1 MENLRTYA
9 ISIYILLSFLA
20 FYKWYQYSKDKKI
33 RDLVSYSAIG
43 DYCPVIGCYSYIND
57 LIFHVKNALFDDDI
71 DKQYRLSEGKE
82 EKYLREI
89 VEAYQIDIMR
99 SYFQGVNTLIKSKY
113 SKDKNVYFLIML
125 HDYLAAHSDDFEF
138 LNRNMRNY
146 DGILSDF
153 GIAYYKIYYA
163 TFIYC
168 KKSIFTNP
176 SRSQSWYSW
185 EENGIKD
192 ALNSSIIH

>member
-1 MENLRTYA
+1 MENLRAYA

-33 RDLVSYSAIG
+33 RNLVSYSAIG
-43 DYCPVIGCYSYIND
+43 DYNPTIGCHSYIND
-57 LIFHVKNALFDDDI
+57 LIFHVKNAIFDNVI
-71 DKQYRLSEGKE
+71 DKQYRLSEGNE

-89 VEAYQIDIMR
+89 VEAYQINVMR
-99 SYFQGVNTLIKSKY
+99 SYFRGSATLIKSKY
-113 SKDKNVYFLIML
+113 SIDGNVYFLIML
-125 HDYLAAHSDDFEF
+125 HDFLATHSDDFKF
-138 LNRNMRNY
+138 LDRNMRNY

-153 GIAYYKIYYA
+153 GIAYYKFYYA

-176 SRSQSWYSW
+176 SMSQSWYSW
-185 EENGIKD
+185 EENKIKD
-192 ALNSSIIH
+192 TLNSSINH